1 MSSSGLTGNISDSFD
16 LLDAS
21 EYLDLSDNILTGEVP
36 DFLKNL
42 TSLKVLNLTGNNFTG
57 SIPSSLLK
65 RSEEGSLILRFTN
78 HTIPGNTESKKK
90 MNTLVIVVSCCAV
103 LGLLLILMLA
113 GWFFWLRKGGKVL
126 VASNV
131 TRHIEATIAQKTE
144 HGPHLQIDGGK
155 FTFNHLQVITNN
167 FAQVIR
173 KGAFA
178 SFYLGHLDGL
188 KLQSK
193 CIHDL
198 LHSRPENL
206 NLRNETFLAL
216 VYEYMPHGSL
226 KIISKL
232 TIDFAEHSVTTD
244 LAMQCTADTSA
255 DRPMIVDVVNGLKEC
270 IGLEAA
276 SEESTYWNI
285 KSESSVQFSALE
297 VEGEKDKVFKSDENL
312 PTEDHAEQEYA
323 PLTEESKDTE
333 GTTNETEEKEKDKGS
348 DKDIGKGKDNADRN
362 EKSRKEIDL
371 RVISQNN
378 DVAAVVHDTSMMSRL
393 RVHMF
398 LRGLDSEYDQVRG
411 EILRK
416 EPKFSLEQSYAYIRK
431 VQSEKQA
438 MRRSISTE
446 SSVLAVKRREVALPV
461 ISGPP
466 SRRPIDKSNTYANK
480 KCNPQK
486 NISKAAIAIVGNEHL
501 DSASANVAQSLFGY
515 AAFVHIPKSQRSKL
529 DSCAKKCIFV
539 GYVEFQKG
547 YRCYDSLTDKMHI
560 SLNVSF
566 HEFEPYYSR
575 GVSQSSLQG
584 EGGSEGNPC
593 LIANIDIFEELEYLE
608 GQFEVPAIAEIV
620 PVSAKN
626 DLSRE
631 INTSN
636 WFLTINSLMRQ
647 KQMIM
652 MYLKLMAFPLLHQ

>member
-90 MNTLVIVVSCCAV
+90 MNTVIIVVSCCAV

-144 HGPHLQIDGGK
+144 YGPHLQIDGGK

-206 NLRNETFLAL
+206 NLRNETFLDL

-226 KIISKL
+226 KIISK
-232 TIDFAEHSVTTD
+232 
-244 LAMQCTADTSA
+244 CTADTSA
-255 DRPMIVDVVNGLKEC
+255 DRPMIVDVVNVLKEC

-276 SEESTYWNI
+276 SEESTDWNI
-285 KSESSVQFSALE
+285 KGESSVQ
-297 VEGEKDKVFKSDENL
+297 EKDKVIKSDENL

-362 EKSRKEIDL
+362 EKSRKPL
-371 RVISQNN
+371 
-378 DVAAVVHDTSMMSRL
+378 SMNEFFKTGDGKRYYSS
-393 RVHMF
+393 
-398 LRGLDSEYDQVRG
+398 DSEYDQVRG
-411 EILRK
+411 EILCK

-466 SRRPIDKSNTYANK
+466 SRRPIDKSNPYANK
-480 KCNPQK
+480 KW
-486 NISKAAIAIVGNEHL
+486 
-501 DSASANVAQSLFGY
+501 
-515 AAFVHIPKSQRSKL
+515 
-529 DSCAKKCIFV
+529 
-539 GYVEFQKG
+539 
-547 YRCYDSLTDKMHI
+547 
-560 SLNVSF
+560 
-566 HEFEPYYSR
+566 
-575 GVSQSSLQG
+575 

-593 LIANIDIFEELEYLE
+593 RIANIDIFEELEYLE

-620 PVSAKN
+620 PVAAKN
-626 DLSRE
+626 DLSGE

-636 WFLTINSLMRQ
+636 EQTIDHLVLDNQFSHETETNDQDVFETHGIPSSTSITEDLAQ
-647 KQMIM
+647 ND
-652 MYLKLMAFPLLHQ
+652 PP